1 MRFLAM
7 VLTLLFTCSPVFA
20 FQNEPDGFQGLK
32 LNSSFEEVKSSEL
45 LCDKNYGEDEKE
57 VDTYDLDL
65 DLSNEY
71 SVRLDEY
78 YFDLDEQLQ
87 SLHGVPFKVLYF
99 DFYKDKLY
107 CITVCLGQSV
117 VRTEDDKKLNM
128 FYFRELQRNFTELYG
143 SPTSTYPEQ
152 LEANDSYTRLQ
163 WEGDKAIIILRW
175 INDFPQLTITSVP
188 LQNEIKDAVCKQAST
203 EVN

>member
-32 LNSSFEEVKSSEL
+32 LNSSFEEVKSSQL
-45 LCDKNYGEDEKE
+45 LCDKYYAGDEKE
-57 VDTYDLDL
+57 LDTYDLDL
-65 DLSNEY
+65 RLSNEY

-78 YFDLDEQLQ
+78 YFDLDEQIQ

-107 CITVCLGQSV
+107 CITVCLGHV
-117 VRTEDDKKLNM
+117 ARTEDDKKLNM
-128 FYFRELQRNFTELYG
+128 FYFHELQRNFTELYG
-143 SPTSTYPEQ
+143 PPTSTYPEQ

-163 WEGDKAIIILRW
+163 WEGDKAIISLRW
-175 INDFPQLTITSVP
+175 IHDFPQSTITSVP
-188 LQNEIKDAVCKQAST
+188 LQNEIKDDIYKQASR
-203 EVN
+203 EGN

>member
-32 LNSSFEEVKSSEL
+32 LNSSFEEVKSSQL
-45 LCDKNYGEDEKE
+45 LCDKYYAGDKIEL
-57 VDTYDLDL
+57 DTYDFDL
-65 DLSNEY
+65 RLNNEY

-78 YFDLDEQLQ
+78 YFDLDEQIQ

-107 CITVCLGQSV
+107 CITVCLGHIA
-117 VRTEDDKKLNM
+117 RTEDDKKLNM
-128 FYFRELQRNFTELYG
+128 FYFHELQRNFTELYG
-143 SPTSTYPEQ
+143 PPTRTYPEQ
-152 LEANDSYTRLQ
+152 LEANDSYTDLF
-163 WEGDKAIIILRW
+163 WEGDKAIIRLRW
-175 INDFPQLTITSVP
+175 TYDFPQLTITSVP
-188 LQNEIKDAVCKQAST
+188 LRNEIKDDIYKQAST
-203 EVN
+203 ERN

>member
-7 VLTLLFTCSPVFA
+7 VLILLFTCSPAFA

-32 LNSSFEEVKSSEL
+32 LNSSFEEVKSSQL
-45 LCDKNYGEDEKE
+45 LCDKYYGEDEKE
-57 VDTYDLDL
+57 LDAHEFDLS
-65 DLSNEY
+65 LSNEY

-78 YFDLDEQLQ
+78 YFDLDEQIQ

-107 CITVCLGQSV
+107 CITVCLG
-117 VRTEDDKKLNM
+117 TEDDKKLNM

-152 LEANDSYTRLQ
+152 LEANDSYTDLF
-163 WEGDKAIIILRW
+163 WEGDKAIIRLRW
-175 INDFPQLTITSVP
+175 VYDFPQLTITSVP
-188 LQNEIKDAVCKQAST
+188 LKNEIKEDICKQAST

>member
-7 VLTLLFTCSPVFA
+7 VLALLFTCSPVFA

-32 LNSSFEEVKSSEL
+32 LNSSFEEVKSSQL
-45 LCDKNYGEDEKE
+45 LCDKYYAGDEKE
-57 VDTYDLDL
+57 LDTYDLDL
-65 DLSNEY
+65 RLSNEY

-78 YFDLDEQLQ
+78 YFDLDEQIQ

-107 CITVCLGQSV
+107 CITVCLGQAV
-117 VRTEDDKKLNM
+117 ARTEDDKKLNM
-128 FYFRELQRNFTELYG
+128 FYFHELQRNFTELYG
-143 SPTSTYPEQ
+143 PPTSTYPEQ

-163 WEGDKAIIILRW
+163 WEGDKAIISLRW
-175 INDFPQLTITSVP
+175 IHDFPQLTITSVP
-188 LQNEIKDAVCKQAST
+188 LRNEIRDAIYKQAST
-203 EVN
+203 EGN

>member
-7 VLTLLFTCSPVFA
+7 VLALLFTCSPVFA

-32 LNSSFEEVKSSEL
+32 LNSSFEEVKSSQL
-45 LCDKNYGEDEKE
+45 LCDKYYAGGKKDPKAY
-57 VDTYDLDL
+57 DSDLDL
-65 DLSNEY
+65 DDTCGVCLY
-71 SVRLDEY
+71 EY
-78 YFDLDEQLQ
+78 YFELGEPTQ
-87 SLHGVPFKVLYF
+87 SLHGVPFNVLF
-99 DFYKDKLY
+99 TNFYKDKLY
-107 CITVCLGQSV
+107 SIIVCLGPRK

-143 SPTSTYPEQ
+143 PPTSTYPEQ

-163 WEGDKAIIILRW
+163 WEGDKAIISLRW
-175 INDFPQLTITSVP
+175 IHDFPQLTITSVP
-188 LQNEIKDAVCKQAST
+188 LQNEIKEDIYKQAPT

>member
-7 VLTLLFTCSPVFA
+7 VLILLFTCSPVFA

-57 VDTYDLDL
+57 VDAYDFDL
-65 DLSNEY
+65 NLSNEY

-78 YFDLDEQLQ
+78 YFDLDEPTR
-87 SLHGVPFKVLYF
+87 SIHGVPFKVLYAN
-99 DFYKDKLY
+99 FYKDKLY
-107 CITVCLGQSV
+107 SVIVCLGQAV

-128 FYFRELQRNFTELYG
+128 FYFHELQRNFTELYG
-143 SPTSTYPEQ
+143 PPTSTYPEQ
-152 LEANDSYTRLQ
+152 LEANSSYTILQ
-163 WEGDKAIIILRW
+163 WQGDKAIIILRW

-188 LQNEIKDAVCKQAST
+188 LKNEIREDICKQAST

>member
-32 LNSSFEEVKSSEL
+32 LNSSFEEVKSSQL
-45 LCDKNYGEDEKE
+45 LCDKYYAGDEKE
-57 VDTYDLDL
+57 LDTDDFDLR
-65 DLSNEY
+65 LSNEY

-78 YFDLDEQLQ
+78 YFDLDEQIQ

-107 CITVCLGQSV
+107 CITVCLGHIA
-117 VRTEDDKKLNM
+117 RTEDDKKLNM
-128 FYFRELQRNFTELYG
+128 FYFHELQRNFTELYG
-143 SPTSTYPEQ
+143 PPTSTYPEQ

-163 WEGDKAIIILRW
+163 WEGDKAIISLRW
-175 INDFPQLTITSVP
+175 IHDFPQLTITSVP
-188 LQNEIKDAVCKQAST
+188 LRNEIKDDIYKQAST
-203 EVN
+203 ERN

>member
-7 VLTLLFTCSPVFA
+7 VLLLLFSCSTGFA

-32 LNSSFEEVKSSEL
+32 LNSSFEEVKSSQL
-45 LCDKNYGEDEKE
+45 LCDKYYGEDEKE
-57 VDTYDLDL
+57 LDAHEFDLS
-65 DLSNEY
+65 LSNEY

-78 YFDLDEQLQ
+78 YFDLDEQIQ

-107 CITVCLGQSV
+107 CITVCLGQAV

-143 SPTSTYPEQ
+143 PPTSTFPEQ

-163 WEGDKAIIILRW
+163 WEGDKAIINLRW
-175 INDFPQLTITSVP
+175 IYNFPRLTITSVP
-188 LQNEIKDAVCKQAST
+188 LQNEIKDAIYKQAST

>member
-7 VLTLLFTCSPVFA
+7 VLALLFTCSPVFA

-45 LCDKNYGEDEKE
+45 LCDKYYAGDEKE
-57 VDTYDLDL
+57 LDTYDLDL
-65 DLSNEY
+65 RLSNEY

-78 YFDLDEQLQ
+78 YFDLDEQIQ

-107 CITVCLGQSV
+107 CITVCLGHIA
-117 VRTEDDKKLNM
+117 RTEDDKKLNM
-128 FYFRELQRNFTELYG
+128 FYFHELQRNFTELYG
-143 SPTSTYPEQ
+143 PPTSTYPEQ
-152 LEANDSYTRLQ
+152 LEANDSYTKLQ
-163 WEGDKAIIILRW
+163 WEGDKAIISLRW
-175 INDFPQLTITSVP
+175 IHDFPQLTITSVP
-188 LQNEIKDAVCKQAST
+188 LRNEIKDAIYKQAST
-203 EVN
+203 ERN

>member
-32 LNSSFEEVKSSEL
+32 LNSSFEEVKSSQL
-45 LCDKNYGEDEKE
+45 LCDKYYAGDEKE
-57 VDTYDLDL
+57 LDTYDFDL
-65 DLSNEY
+65 RLSNEY

-78 YFDLDEQLQ
+78 YFDLDEQIQ
-87 SLHGVPFKVLYF
+87 ILHGVPFKVLYF

-107 CITVCLGQSV
+107 CITVCLGHV
-117 VRTEDDKKLNM
+117 ARTEDDKKLNM
-128 FYFRELQRNFTELYG
+128 FYFHELQRNFTELYG
-143 SPTSTYPEQ
+143 PPTSTYPEQ

-163 WEGDKAIIILRW
+163 WEGDKAIISLRW
-175 INDFPQLTITSVP
+175 IHDFPQLTITSVP
-188 LQNEIKDAVCKQAST
+188 LRNEIKDDIYKQAST
-203 EVN
+203 ERN

>member
-7 VLTLLFTCSPVFA
+7 VLILLFTCSPVFA

-45 LCDKNYGEDEKE
+45 LCDIYYAGDEKE
-57 VDTYDLDL
+57 LDTYDLGL
-65 DLSNEY
+65 RLSNAY

-78 YFDLDEQLQ
+78 YFDLDEQIQ

-107 CITVCLGQSV
+107 CITVCLGQAV

-128 FYFRELQRNFTELYG
+128 FYFRELQGNFTELYG
-143 SPTSTYPEQ
+143 PPTSTYPEQ

>member
-7 VLTLLFTCSPVFA
+7 VLLLLFSCSPVFA
-20 FQNEPDGFQGLK
+20 FQNEPDGFQGVK

-107 CITVCLGQSV
+107 RITVCLGQAV
-117 VRTEDDKKLNM
+117 ARTEADKKLNM

-152 LEANDSYTRLQ
+152 LDANDSYTRLQ
-163 WEGDKAIIILRW
+163 WEGDNAIISLRW
-175 INDFPQLTITSVP
+175 IHDFPQLTITSVQ
-188 LQNEIKDAVCKQAST
+188 LQNEIKEDIYKQAST

>member
-7 VLTLLFTCSPVFA
+7 VLTLLFTCSPAFA

-45 LCDKNYGEDEKE
+45 LCDKNYAGDEKE
-57 VDTYDLDL
+57 LDTYDLDL
-65 DLSNEY
+65 RLSNEY

-78 YFDLDEQLQ
+78 YFDLDKQIQ

-107 CITVCLGQSV
+107 CITVCLGHIA
-117 VRTEDDKKLNM
+117 RTEDDKKLNM
-128 FYFRELQRNFTELYG
+128 LYFHELQRNFTELYG
-143 SPTSTYPEQ
+143 PPTSTYPEQ
-152 LEANDSYTRLQ
+152 LEANDSYTDLF
-163 WEGDKAIIILRW
+163 WEGDKAIIRLRW
-175 INDFPQLTITSVP
+175 TYDFPQLTITSVP
-188 LQNEIKDAVCKQAST
+188 LRNEIKDDIYKQAST
-203 EVN
+203 EGN

>member
-45 LCDKNYGEDEKE
+45 LCDKYYAGDEKE
-57 VDTYDLDL
+57 LDTYDLDL
-65 DLSNEY
+65 RLSNEY

-78 YFDLDEQLQ
+78 YFDLDEQIQ

-107 CITVCLGQSV
+107 CITVCLGHIA
-117 VRTEDDKKLNM
+117 RTEDDKKLNM
-128 FYFRELQRNFTELYG
+128 FYFHELQRNFTELYG
-143 SPTSTYPEQ
+143 PPTSTYPEQ

-163 WEGDKAIIILRW
+163 WEGDKAIISLRW
-175 INDFPQLTITSVP
+175 IHDFPQLTITSVP
-188 LQNEIKDAVCKQAST
+188 LRNEIKDAIYKQAST
-203 EVN
+203 EGN

>member
-20 FQNEPDGFQGLK
+20 FQNEPNGFQGLK

-45 LCDKNYGEDEKE
+45 LCDKYYAGGEKDPKA
-57 VDTYDLDL
+57 YDLDL
-65 DLSNEY
+65 DLDDTCGVCLY
-71 SVRLDEY
+71 EY
-78 YFDLDEQLQ
+78 YFELDEPTQ
-87 SLHGVPFKVLYF
+87 SLHGVPFDVLF
-99 DFYKDKLY
+99 TNFYKDKLY
-107 CITVCLGQSV
+107 SVIVCLGQSN

-163 WEGDKAIIILRW
+163 WEGDKAIISLRW
-175 INDFPQLTITSVP
+175 IHDFPQLTITSVP
-188 LQNEIKDAVCKQAST
+188 LQNEIKEDIYKQAST

>member
-7 VLTLLFTCSPVFA
+7 VLILLFTCSPVFA
-20 FQNEPDGFQGLK
+20 FQNEPDDFQGLK

-45 LCDKNYGEDEKE
+45 LRDKYYAGDEKE
-57 VDTYDLDL
+57 VDTYDLNL
-65 DLSNEY
+65 NLSNTY
-71 SVRLDEY
+71 SARLDEY
-78 YFDLDEQLQ
+78 YFDLDEQIQ

-107 CITVCLGQSV
+107 CITVCLGKTV
-117 VRTEDDKKLNM
+117 ARTEDDKNLNI
-128 FYFRELQRNFTELYG
+128 FYFHELQRIFTELYG
-143 SPTSTYPEQ
+143 PPTSTYQEQ

-163 WEGDKAIIILRW
+163 WKGDKAIISLRW
-175 INDFPQLTITSVP
+175 IHDFPQLTITSVS
-188 LQNEIKDAVCKQAST
+188 LQNEIKDDIYKQAST

>member
-7 VLTLLFTCSPVFA
+7 VLLLLFSCSQVFA

-78 YFDLDEQLQ
+78 YFDLDEQLK

-107 CITVCLGQSV
+107 CITVCLGQAV

-152 LEANDSYTRLQ
+152 LEANDSYTKLQ
-163 WEGDKAIIILRW
+163 WQGDKAIIILRW

-188 LQNEIKDAVCKQAST
+188 LQNEIKEDIYKQAST

>member
-7 VLTLLFTCSPVFA
+7 VLLLLFSCSTGFA

-32 LNSSFEEVKSSEL
+32 FNSSFEEVKSSEL
-45 LCDKNYGEDEKE
+45 LCDKNYAGDEKE
-57 VDTYDLDL
+57 LDTYDLDL
-65 DLSNEY
+65 RLSNEY

-78 YFDLDEQLQ
+78 YFDLDKQIQ

-107 CITVCLGQSV
+107 CITVCLGQAV

-128 FYFRELQRNFTELYG
+128 FYFHELQRNFTELYG
-143 SPTSTYPEQ
+143 PPTSTYPEQ
-152 LEANDSYTRLQ
+152 LEANSSYTILQ
-163 WEGDKAIIILRW
+163 WQGDKAIIILRW

-188 LQNEIKDAVCKQAST
+188 LKNEIKEDICKQAST

>member
-7 VLTLLFTCSPVFA
+7 VLILLFTCSPAFA
-20 FQNEPDGFQGLK
+20 FQNEPDGFQELK
-32 LNSSFEEVKSSEL
+32 LNSSFEEVQSSQL
-45 LCDKNYGEDEKE
+45 LCDKYYGEDEKE
-57 VDTYDLDL
+57 LDAHEFDLS
-65 DLSNEY
+65 LSNEY

-78 YFDLDEQLQ
+78 YFDLDEQIQ

-107 CITVCLGQSV
+107 RITVCLGQAV
-117 VRTEDDKKLNM
+117 ARTEADKKLNM

-152 LEANDSYTRLQ
+152 LEANDSYTDLF
-163 WEGDKAIIILRW
+163 WEGDKAIIRLRW
-175 INDFPQLTITSVP
+175 VYDFPQLTITSVP
-188 LQNEIKDAVCKQAST
+188 LKNEIKEDIYKQAST

>member
-7 VLTLLFTCSPVFA
+7 VLLLLFSCSPVFA

-143 SPTSTYPEQ
+143 PPTSTFPEQ

-163 WEGDKAIIILRW
+163 WEGDKAIISLRW
-175 INDFPQLTITSVP
+175 IHDFPRLTITSVP
-188 LQNEIKDAVCKQAST
+188 LQNEIKDAIYKQAST
-203 EVN
+203 EAN

>member
-7 VLTLLFTCSPVFA
+7 VLLLLFSCSTGFA

-45 LCDKNYGEDEKE
+45 LCDKYYAGDEKE
-57 VDTYDLDL
+57 LDTYDLDL
-65 DLSNEY
+65 RLSNEY

-78 YFDLDEQLQ
+78 YFDLDEQIQ

-107 CITVCLGQSV
+107 CITVCLGQAV

>member
-7 VLTLLFTCSPVFA
+7 VLILLFTCSPVFA
-20 FQNEPDGFQGLK
+20 FQNEPNSFQGFRF
-32 LNSSFEEVKSSEL
+32 NSSFEEVKSSEL
-45 LCDKNYGEDEKE
+45 LCDKYYAGDEKE
-57 VDTYDLDL
+57 LDTYDLDL
-65 DLSNEY
+65 RLSNAY

-78 YFDLDEQLQ
+78 YFDLDEQIQ

-107 CITVCLGQSV
+107 RITVCLGQAV
-117 VRTEDDKKLNM
+117 ARTEADKKLNM

-152 LEANDSYTRLQ
+152 LEANDSYTKLQ
-163 WEGDKAIIILRW
+163 WQGDKAIIILRW
-175 INDFPQLTITSVP
+175 IHDFPQLTITSVQ
-188 LQNEIKDAVCKQAST
+188 LQNEIKEDIYKQAST
-203 EVN
+203 E

>member
-7 VLTLLFTCSPVFA
+7 VLLLLFSCSTGFA

-57 VDTYDLDL
+57 VDAYDLDL

-78 YFDLDEQLQ
+78 YFDLDEQTQ

-107 CITVCLGQSV
+107 CITVCLGHIA
-117 VRTEDDKKLNM
+117 RTEDDKKLNM
-128 FYFRELQRNFTELYG
+128 FYFHELQRNFTELYG
-143 SPTSTYPEQ
+143 PPTSNYPEQ

-188 LQNEIKDAVCKQAST
+188 LQNEIKEDIYKQAST

>member
-45 LCDKNYGEDEKE
+45 LCDKYYAGDEKE
-57 VDTYDLDL
+57 LDTYDLDL
-65 DLSNEY
+65 RLSNEY

-78 YFDLDEQLQ
+78 YFDLDEQIQ

-99 DFYKDKLY
+99 NFYKDKLY
-107 CITVCLGQSV
+107 CITVCLGHIA
-117 VRTEDDKKLNM
+117 RTEDDKKLNM
-128 FYFRELQRNFTELYG
+128 FYFHELQRNFTELYG
-143 SPTSTYPEQ
+143 PPTSTYPEQ

-163 WEGDKAIIILRW
+163 WEGDKAIISLRW
-175 INDFPQLTITSVP
+175 IHDFPQLTITSVP
-188 LQNEIKDAVCKQAST
+188 LRNEIKDDIYKQAST
-203 EVN
+203 ERN

>member
-7 VLTLLFTCSPVFA
+7 VLALLFTCSPVFA

-32 LNSSFEEVKSSEL
+32 LNSSFEEVKSSQL
-45 LCDKNYGEDEKE
+45 LCDKYYAGDEKE
-57 VDTYDLDL
+57 LDTYDLDL
-65 DLSNEY
+65 RLSNEY

-78 YFDLDEQLQ
+78 YFDLDEQIQ

-107 CITVCLGQSV
+107 CITVCLGNIA
-117 VRTEDDKKLNM
+117 RTEDDKKLNM
-128 FYFRELQRNFTELYG
+128 FYFHELQRNFTELYG
-143 SPTSTYPEQ
+143 PPTSTYPEL

-163 WEGDKAIIILRW
+163 WEGDKAIISLRW
-175 INDFPQLTITSVP
+175 VNDFPQLTITSVP
-188 LQNEIKDAVCKQAST
+188 LRNEIKDDIYKQAST
-203 EVN
+203 ERN

>member
-7 VLTLLFTCSPVFA
+7 VLALLFTCSPVFA

-78 YFDLDEQLQ
+78 YFDLDEQIQ

-107 CITVCLGQSV
+107 CITVCLGHIA
-117 VRTEDDKKLNM
+117 RTEDDKKLNM
-128 FYFRELQRNFTELYG
+128 FYFHELQRNFTELYG
-143 SPTSTYPEQ
+143 PPTRTYPEQ
-152 LEANDSYTRLQ
+152 LEANDSYTDLF
-163 WEGDKAIIILRW
+163 WEGDKAIIRLRW
-175 INDFPQLTITSVP
+175 TYDFPQLTITSVP
-188 LQNEIKDAVCKQAST
+188 LRNEIKDDIYKQAST
-203 EVN
+203 EGN

>member
-45 LCDKNYGEDEKE
+45 LCDKYYAGDKIEL
-57 VDTYDLDL
+57 DTYDFDL
-65 DLSNEY
+65 RLSNEY

-78 YFDLDEQLQ
+78 YFDLDEQIQ

-107 CITVCLGQSV
+107 CITVCLGHIA
-117 VRTEDDKKLNM
+117 RTEDDKKLNM
-128 FYFRELQRNFTELYG
+128 FYFHELQRNFTELYG
-143 SPTSTYPEQ
+143 PPTRTYPEQ
-152 LEANDSYTRLQ
+152 LEANDSYTDLF
-163 WEGDKAIIILRW
+163 WEGDKAIIRLRW
-175 INDFPQLTITSVP
+175 IHDFPQLTITSVP
-188 LQNEIKDAVCKQAST
+188 LRNEIKDDIYKQAST
-203 EVN
+203 ERN

>member
-32 LNSSFEEVKSSEL
+32 LNSSFEEVKSSQL
-45 LCDKNYGEDEKE
+45 LCDKYYAGDEKE
-57 VDTYDLDL
+57 LDTYDLDL
-65 DLSNEY
+65 RLSNEY

-78 YFDLDEQLQ
+78 YFDLDEQIQ

-107 CITVCLGQSV
+107 CITVCLGHV
-117 VRTEDDKKLNM
+117 ARTEDDKKLNM
-128 FYFRELQRNFTELYG
+128 FYFHELQRNFTELYG
-143 SPTSTYPEQ
+143 PPTSTYPEQ

-163 WEGDKAIIILRW
+163 WEGDKAIISLRW
-175 INDFPQLTITSVP
+175 IHDFPQLTITSVP
-188 LQNEIKDAVCKQAST
+188 LRNEIKDDIYKQAST
-203 EVN
+203 ERN

>member
-45 LCDKNYGEDEKE
+45 LCDKYYAGDEKE
-57 VDTYDLDL
+57 LDTYDLDL
-65 DLSNEY
+65 RLSNEY

-78 YFDLDEQLQ
+78 YFDLDEQIQ

-107 CITVCLGQSV
+107 CITVCLGHIA
-117 VRTEDDKKLNM
+117 RTEDDKKLNM
-128 FYFRELQRNFTELYG
+128 FYFHELQRNFTELYG
-143 SPTSTYPEQ
+143 PPTSTYPEQ

-163 WEGDKAIIILRW
+163 WEGDKAIISLRW
-175 INDFPQLTITSVP
+175 IHDFPQLTITSVP
-188 LQNEIKDAVCKQAST
+188 LRNEIRDAIYKQAST
-203 EVN
+203 EGN

>member
-7 VLTLLFTCSPVFA
+7 VLLLLFSCSTGFA

-57 VDTYDLDL
+57 VDAYDFDL
-65 DLSNEY
+65 RLSNEY

-78 YFDLDEQLQ
+78 YFDLDEQIQ

-107 CITVCLGQSV
+107 CITVCLGHIA
-117 VRTEDDKKLNM
+117 RTEDDKKLNM
-128 FYFRELQRNFTELYG
+128 FYFHELQRNFTELYG
-143 SPTSTYPEQ
+143 PPTRTYPEQ
-152 LEANDSYTRLQ
+152 LEANDSYTDLF
-163 WEGDKAIIILRW
+163 WEGDKAIIRLRW
-175 INDFPQLTITSVP
+175 TYDFPQLTITSVP
-188 LQNEIKDAVCKQAST
+188 LRNEIKDDIYKQAST
-203 EVN
+203 EGN

>member
-20 FQNEPDGFQGLK
+20 FQNEPNGFQGLK

-45 LCDKNYGEDEKE
+45 LCDKYYAGGEKDPKA
-57 VDTYDLDL
+57 YDLDL
-65 DLSNEY
+65 DLDDTCGVCLY
-71 SVRLDEY
+71 EY
-78 YFDLDEQLQ
+78 YFELDEPTQ
-87 SLHGVPFKVLYF
+87 SLHGVPFDVLF
-99 DFYKDKLY
+99 TNFYKDKLY
-107 CITVCLGQSV
+107 SVIVCLGQSN

-163 WEGDKAIIILRW
+163 WEGDKAIISLRW
-175 INDFPQLTITSVP
+175 IHDFPQLTIMSVP
-188 LQNEIKDAVCKQAST
+188 LQNEIKDAIYKQAST